1 MEAGNRY
8 IRVDDRQ
15 NIGSASSKV
24 AAELPSHAA
33 PAVRLRRVCRL
44 VLALGVATTLVAS
57 APAIAASFRA
67 TSHTVALVPS
77 RGPAPPPPLG
87 QMPISGIVSGMP
99 GDSFDRFTFV
109 NVPLASITAQTL
121 QHFDTVVLMQV
132 STDRLS
138 TTQKATLAQFVT
150 DGGKLII
157 HDADET
163 IDNDYSWLPYP
174 GRIGGGCSNCAS
186 RNGVSTIVANNGLIS
201 ANATDPSYVNLAELG
216 ERSDA
221 IGDANLFVTLDPHW
235 SVSATGTAINGEIG
249 ATVASASDNGLMLYN
264 GYDTDF
270 VRPSSAPG
278 ASWPCVDGAAPAYD
292 CPPPASGIDWLAK
305 MWYDEL
311 AQSWGTA
318 SPGLSAPSALAIG
331 QTVDPAKLHAPSSL
345 RCVVARRLSFSFH
358 KLRKHIRRADVYI
371 NGRHVLHR
379 RARKLTH
386 LTVTHLPK
394 RGGYTVKIILTT
406 QRGFHLIM
414 RRHYRACRR

>member
-1 MEAGNRY
+1 MEAGNRD

-15 NIGSASSKV
+15 SIGSAPSRV
-24 AAELPSHAA
+24 AGELRLHAA
-33 PAVRLRRVCRL
+33 LAVRLRRVCRL
-44 VLALGVATTLVAS
+44 ALALGVATTLVAS

-77 RGPAPPPPLG
+77 RGLAPPPPLG
-87 QMPISGIVSGMP
+87 QMPITGTVSGIPS
-99 GDSFDRFTFV
+99 DSFDQFRFV

-132 STDRLS
+132 STDDLS
-138 TTQKATLAQFVT
+138 ATHRATLAQFVI

-157 HDADET
+157 HDSDET
-163 IDNDYSWLPYP
+163 TDNDYSWLPYP

-186 RNGVSTIVANNGLIS
+186 RNGVSTILANNGLIS
-201 ANATDPSYVNLAELG
+201 ANPTDPSYVNLAELA
-216 ERSDA
+216 ERTDA
-221 IGDANLFVTLDPHW
+221 IGDANLFVTRDPHW
-235 SVSATGTAINGEIG
+235 SVSATATAVNGDVG
-249 ATVASASDNGLMLYN
+249 ATVASASDNGLMVYN

-278 ASWPCVDGAAPAYD
+278 APWPCVDGAAPTYD

-318 SPGLSAPSALAIG
+318 SPALTAPSALAVG
-331 QTVDPAKLHAPSSL
+331 QTVDPARLDAPSGL
-345 RCVVARRLSFSFH
+345 RCVVARKLSFSFH
-358 KLRKHIRRADVYI
+358 KLRKHIRRADVYV
-371 NGRHVLHR
+371 NGRHVLR
-379 RARKLTH
+379 RKARKLTH
-386 LTVTHLPK
+386 LTVTRLPK
-394 RGGYTVKIILTT
+394 KGGYTVKIILTT

-414 RRHYRACRR
+414 HRRYRACRR